1 MANKAGRRRFG
12 NVRKLPSGQ
21 FQIRYPGPDGRV
33 RTGDDTYA
41 SKTLAD
47 RALVLIEGQLA
58 RGEWVDP
65 ERGKVLLRDYA
76 DRWIT
81 QRPNLRSRTVELY
94 RSLLANHIVP
104 FLGGVALG
112 KLSTALVRE
121 WRAEMLSKGRS
132 VSTAAKAYRLLR
144 AVLMTATNEDHILPR
159 NPCRIPGAG
168 TEKAPER
175 PTLTVS
181 QVYDLAG
188 EMPDRLFALVLLT
201 TFASL
206 RYGEVTALQRRDLD
220 LEERTVRVRRAF
232 VRRPSGELIEG
243 PPKSRAGVR
252 SVAIPARLVPELRRH
267 LDEFVPDEADA
278 LVFTGPKGGLLK
290 RNNFNGLSG
299 WKEAAA
305 RIGVPDLHFHD
316 LRHTGNTWAAASGV
330 STRDLMTRMGHDS
343 MNAALIYQHAS
354 TEADRAIAD
363 ALDARLT
370 ALRGDDAE
378 EANEGPDDPDEGAA
392 GVREPVA

>member
-1 MANKAGRRRFG
+1 
-12 NVRKLPSGQ
+12 
-21 FQIRYPGPDGRV
+21 
-33 RTGDDTYA
+33 
-41 SKTLAD
+41 
-47 RALVLIEGQLA
+47 
-58 RGEWVDP
+58 
-65 ERGKVLLRDYA
+65 VLLRDYA

-81 QRPNLRSRTVELY
+81 QRPNLRPRTVELY

-104 FLGGVALG
+104 FLGGVVLG
-112 KLSTALVRE
+112 KLPTALVRE

-159 NPCRIPGAG
+159 NPCRIAGAG
-168 TEKAPER
+168 TEKPEER
-175 PTLTVS
+175 PVVTIS

-220 LEERTVRVRRAF
+220 LEACTVRVRHAF
-232 VRRPSGELIEG
+232 VRRPSGEVVVG
-243 PPKSRAGVR
+243 PPKSRAGLR
-252 SVAIPARLVPELRRH
+252 TVAIPATLVPELRRH
-267 LDEFVPDEADA
+267 LDDYVRDDPTA
-278 LVFTGPKGGLLK
+278 LVFTGPKGAPLK
-290 RNNFNGLSG
+290 RSNFNNLSG
-299 WKEAAA
+299 WKETVA
-305 RIGVPDLHFHD
+305 RIGVPQLHFHD

-354 TEADRAIAD
+354 KEADQAIAA
-363 ALDARLT
+363 ALDARLVE
-370 ALRGDDAE
+370 LRGDDADSD
-378 EANEGPDDPDEGAA
+378 GDEDAA
-392 GVREPVA
+392 GVRVPAG

>member
-1 MANKAGRRRFG
+1 MANKAGHRRFG
-12 NVRKLPSGQ
+12 SVRKLTSGR

-41 SKTLAD
+41 SKGLAD

-94 RSLLANHIVP
+94 RSLLDNHIVP
-104 FLGGVALG
+104 FIGGVPLG
-112 KLSTALVRE
+112 KVSTALVRE
-121 WRAEMLSKGRS
+121 WRAELLSKGRS
-132 VSTAAKAYRLLR
+132 ASTAAKAYRLLR

-175 PTLTVS
+175 PTLTIS

-188 EMPDRLFALVLLT
+188 EMPDRLFGLVLLT

-206 RYGEVTALQRRDLD
+206 RYGEVIALQRRDVDLD
-220 LEERTVRVRRAF
+220 ERTVRVRRAF

-243 PPKSRAGVR
+243 PPKSRAGLR
-252 SVAIPARLVPELRRH
+252 TIGIPASLVPELRRH
-267 LDEFVPDEADA
+267 LNEFVDDEPDA

-290 RNNFNGLSG
+290 RSNFNGLSG

-305 RIGVPDLHFHD
+305 RIGVPHLHFHD
-316 LRHTGNTWAAASGV
+316 LRHTGNVWAAASGV

-343 MNAALIYQHAS
+343 VKAALIYQHAS

-363 ALDARLT
+363 ALDARLA
-370 ALRGDDAE
+370 ALRGDDE
-378 EANEGPDDPDEGAA
+378 KTDKGPDDPDEGAA
-392 GVREPVA
+392 GVREPVT